1 MMWNTKRLEIRSY
14 KESDFDFLYSMLS
27 DHKMMACI
35 GNGKTKTESEALEF
49 LHWIHTHEESDPDL
63 GLKVLVEKESGE
75 RIGHAGLVPQQVDGK
90 EEVEI
95 GYWII
100 TEFQG
105 RGYAKEAAAFLLRYA
120 REYRYEERY
129 ISLIQPDNTASVKIA
144 CSIGMQRSKKLFMK
158 GVKVD
163 VYTIYNNVLMN

>member
-1 MMWNTKRLEIRSY
+1 MWSSPRIQFRSY
-14 KESDFDFLYSMLS
+14 RKEDFSFLFGMLS
-27 DHKMMACI
+27 DSEMMTYI
-35 GNGKTKTESEALEF
+35 GDGGVKTKQEALAF

-100 TEFQG
+100 NEFQG
-105 RGYAKEAAAFLLRYA
+105 RGYAREAAAFLLRYA
-120 REYRYEERY
+120 REYRDEERY

-144 CSIGMQRSKKLFMK
+144 CSIGMQRSKRLLMNE
-158 GVKVD
+158 GEVD
-163 VYTIYNNVLMN
+163 VYMITIK

>member
-1 MMWNTKRLEIRSY
+1 MWSSSRIQFRSY
-14 KESDFDFLYSMLS
+14 RKEDFSFLFGMLS
-27 DHKMMACI
+27 DSEMMTYI
-35 GNGKTKTESEALEF
+35 GDGGVKTKQEAREF

-100 TEFQG
+100 HEFQG
-105 RGYAKEAAAFLLRYA
+105 RGYAKEAADFLLSYGRKH
-120 REYRYEERY
+120 RKEERY
-129 ISLIQPDNTASVKIA
+129 FSLIQPGNTASAHVA
-144 CSIGMQRSKKLFMK
+144 RSIGMHKSKRMLMK
-158 GVKVD
+158 EREVD
-163 VYTIYNNVLMN
+163 VYMITIK

>member
-1 MMWNTKRLEIRSY
+1 MWSSPRIQFRSY
-14 KESDFDFLYSMLS
+14 RKEDFSFLFGMLS
-27 DHKMMACI
+27 DSEMMTYI
-35 GNGKTKTESEALEF
+35 GDGGVKTKQEALAF

-63 GLKVLVEKESGE
+63 GLKVLVEKESE

-100 TEFQG
+100 NEFQG
-105 RGYAKEAAAFLLRYA
+105 RGYA
-120 REYRYEERY
+120 REYRDEERY

-144 CSIGMQRSKKLFMK
+144 CSIGMQRSKRLLMNE
-158 GVKVD
+158 GEVD
-163 VYTIYNNVLMN
+163 VYMITIK